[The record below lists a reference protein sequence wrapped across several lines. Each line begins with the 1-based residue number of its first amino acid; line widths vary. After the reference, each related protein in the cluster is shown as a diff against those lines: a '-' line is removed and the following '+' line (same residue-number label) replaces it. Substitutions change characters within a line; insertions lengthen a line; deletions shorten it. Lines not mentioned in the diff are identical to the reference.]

1 MNEMAMTAS
10 FMRFSV
16 YQKIFASWT
25 GPTPRARP
33 AMIAAMKHPVPV
45 AESQLKSKRAA
56 SGVSLATT
64 GAARDTALCSSGT
77 AQTGVVAR
85 LMALL
90 IAGRPHANTV
100 SDKIANGIHAL
111 RIWPAVYLRAGVA
124 PAGAAARSPSNL
136 QTRFGRQNRRKI
148 TVATSEITPP
158 AMSTRFE
165 STWLDQIYCVTLND
179 APTTR
184 IAGST
189 SKVSAHP
196 TIARTSQNGTIM
208 PVMGRM
214 RPIIALKSASGRPE
228 TAASVCT
235 GVPIAPHATGD
246 VLAIKLSAAAW
257 NGLNPRPIMKAPAI
271 ATGAPNPAA
280 PSMKA
285 PKQNATSSSCNR
297 RSAVMPATDSFMI
310 SNWPVNT
317 EMSYRYTAAS
327 TIHAIFRTPNPT
339 PYRKLMPASETG
351 IPKTET
357 ATSTAVPA
365 PAIAHQSGFN
375 RSSASRPNRT
385 RIGNAATSVD
395 RIQLCSG
402 SYTWVHVMAQSPL
415 ARWAAKTTPSE
426 RGSQGAPA
434 RALTRARRPC
444 QRGSRTSGTESRHG
458 PAARGGRHAFETSLL
473 AHRSCRTPRHRT
485 RARRQDDPGRRDH
498 VSRHRGR
505 HVLRRRRPLPARRR
519 AKGELRRC

>member
-16 YQKIFASWT
+16 CQKIFASWT
-25 GPTPRARP
+25 GRTPRTRP

-64 GAARDTALCSSGT
+64 GAARDTALCSNGT
-77 AQTGVVAR
+77 FQTGVVAR
-85 LMALL
+85 LMAPL

-100 SDKIANGIHAL
+100 SDRIANGIHAL

-136 QTRFGRQNRRKI
+136 QTRFGRQNRRKT
-148 TVATSEITPP
+148 TVASSEMTPP

-165 STWLDQIYCVTLND
+165 STWLDQRYCVTLND
-179 APTTR
+179 TPTTR
-184 IAGST
+184 MAGRT
-189 SKVSAHP
+189 SNVSAQP
-196 TIARTSQNGTIM
+196 TIARTSQKGTMM
-208 PVMGRM
+208 PVIGRM
-214 RPIIALKSASGRPE
+214 RPIMALRSASGRPE

-235 GVPIAPHATGD
+235 GVPMAPQATGD
-246 VLAIKLSAAAW
+246 VLAIRLSAAAW
-257 NGLNPRPIMKAPAI
+257 NGWKPRPIMKAPAI
-271 ATGAPNPAA
+271 ATGAPNLAA

-285 PKQNATSSSCNR
+285 PKQNATSSSCRR
-297 RSAVMPATDSFMI
+297 RSAVIPATDSFMI

-339 PYRKLMPASETG
+339 PYRKLMLASETG

-365 PAIAHQSGFN
+365 PAIAHQWGFT
-375 RSSASRPNRT
+375 RSPASRPNST

-402 SYTWVHVMAQSPL
+402 SYTWVHAMAQSFV
-415 ARWAAKTTPSE
+415 RWASKTTPSE
-426 RGSQGAPA
+426 RGSQGA
-434 RALTRARRPC
+434 
-444 QRGSRTSGTESRHG
+444 
-458 PAARGGRHAFETSLL
+458 SL
-473 AHRSCRTPRHRT
+473 
-485 RARRQDDPGRRDH
+485 
-498 VSRHRGR
+498 
-505 HVLRRRRPLPARRR
+505 
-519 AKGELRRC
+519 